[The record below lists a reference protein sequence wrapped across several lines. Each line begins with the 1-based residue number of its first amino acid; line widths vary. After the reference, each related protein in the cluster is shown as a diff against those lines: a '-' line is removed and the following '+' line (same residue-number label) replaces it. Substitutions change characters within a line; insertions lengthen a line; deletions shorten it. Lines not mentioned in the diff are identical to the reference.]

1 MEVAAATMDFHALSR
16 RVLQALCKR
25 NGVRANMTNA
35 AMADALQSLPSVDG
49 IDEIDTMLCLPTPGR
64 SAMKLA
70 LKAAAADGE
79 EEPQHGS
86 LLPRSRRVSVKSP
99 EAIRMDIL
107 DGEDEMKRDLVKE
120 IVRTP
125 GVALRSTSRATP
137 ALIPTPAASST
148 RATTRRTV
156 ARKTEEATLTP
167 ATVRRSQRTVAR
179 KAAASMEEEV
189 MTTKRTTRRSARSK
203 VKIDLDQEEYEMA
216 AAPQEDNVHEVE
228 PKDVASDEK
237 CDAPD
242 EEETMKLLEEG
253 NGKEEESEQGAEVV
267 SSAAPIGLAVIS
279 DKSYDDLK
287 EEVVATEVEV
297 AKTQA
302 VVSSAAPIGLA
313 VISDKSYDDLKEE
326 VVATEV
332 EVAKTQAVEGVME
345 HHQFVGVENS
355 ALLPT
360 MEDSPILGVL
370 SKREDVEP
378 VKEITDEINYAGED
392 KEVDANEV
400 PEEKDPATRTSHE
413 ASVEDG
419 LNEVKEVS
427 ADVMPQADLTRDETS
442 KEEDLDEV
450 KERAA
455 PEMPQAELTDNDTS
469 DESSEEVD
477 LDDESSEEDI
487 LDEESADEA
496 TKEETDGESDTSE
509 VATDES
515 GEEVDLDDESGEED
529 ILDEESADEAT
540 KEETDGESDTSEV
553 ATDSDG
559 LTAEINDIDD
569 EEDDLTGDLL
579 PEFESAGNFSDAET
593 ESDTTTV
600 ISSDAKTSA
609 VNGSLDDSFITEELE
624 ASSEEV
630 SRYEIESSLNPIVKS
645 LDEFTNTVEGNK
657 QDALT
662 EEKMSTDAEAVGANE
677 KKTLTVEDLNAKS
690 LRKLKSIYKEKLIAN
705 AAAEGK
711 RLALVEL
718 DNNASVD
725 C

>member
-1 MEVAAATMDFHALSR
+1 MEVAATAAAAAATMDFHALSR

-35 AMADALQSLPSVDG
+35 AMADALQSLPSVEG

-70 LKAAAADGE
+70 LKSAAAVGE
-79 EEPQHGS
+79 EEQQHGS

-99 EAIRMDIL
+99 EAIRMDIE

-125 GVALRSTSRATP
+125 GVALRSTSCAARATP

-148 RATTRRTV
+148 RTTTRRTV

-167 ATVRRSQRTVAR
+167 ATLRRSQRTVTR
-179 KAAASMEEEV
+179 KAPALMEVEV
-189 MTTKRTTRRSARSK
+189 MTTKRTTRSARSK
-203 VKIDLDQEEYEMA
+203 VMIDLDQEEEEMA
-216 AAPQEDNVHEVE
+216 AAPQEDNVHKVE
-228 PKDVASDEK
+228 PKGVASDEK
-237 CDAPD
+237 CDVPDPD

-253 NGKEEESEQGAEVV
+253 NGKEEESEQSEEVV
-267 SSAAPIGLAVIS
+267 SSAAPIGIAVIS
-279 DKSYDDLK
+279 DKSCDDLK

-297 AKTQA
+297 AET
-302 VVSSAAPIGLA
+302 VV
-313 VISDKSYDDLKEE
+313 
-326 VVATEV
+326 
-332 EVAKTQAVEGVME
+332 GVMVQ
-345 HHQFVGVENS
+345 HQFVGVENS
-355 ALLPT
+355 APLPT

-378 VKEITDEINYAGED
+378 VKEITDENYASD
-392 KEVDANEV
+392 DNEV
-400 PEEKDPATRTSHE
+400 PEENVPATMASDE

-427 ADVMPQADLTRDETS
+427 ADVMPQADLTIDEIS

-455 PEMPQAELTDNDTS
+455 PEMPQAELTEDDIS
-469 DESSEEVD
+469 DESGEEVD

-515 GEEVDLDDESGEED
+515 GEEVDFDDESCEVD
-529 ILDEESADEAT
+529 ILDEESADQAT
-540 KEETDGESDTSEV
+540 KEAGESDTSDV

-559 LTAEINDIDD
+559 LTDIDD

-579 PEFESAGNFSDAET
+579 PEFESAGKFSDAET
-593 ESDTTTV
+593 ESETTTV
-600 ISSDAKTSA
+600 ISSDPKTSA
-609 VNGSLDDSFITEELE
+609 VNGSRDDSFITDELE

-630 SRYEIESSLNPIVKS
+630 SRNEIESSLNPIVKS

-657 QDALT
+657 HDALT
-662 EEKMSTDAEAVGANE
+662 EEKMSIDAETVGANGK
-677 KKTLTVEDLNAKS
+677 KKTLTVEDLNGKS
-690 LRKLKSIYKEKLIAN
+690 LRKLKSMYKEGLIAN

-711 RLALVEL
+711 RLALVEV
-718 DNNASVD
+718 DNNASIN